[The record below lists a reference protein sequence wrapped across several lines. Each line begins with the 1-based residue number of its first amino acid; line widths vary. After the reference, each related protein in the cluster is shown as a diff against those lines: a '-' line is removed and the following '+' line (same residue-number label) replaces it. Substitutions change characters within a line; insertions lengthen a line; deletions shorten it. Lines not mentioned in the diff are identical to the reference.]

1 MNSTNTEP
9 VNQTPGWVFGIL
21 GGLVYIAVSEIL
33 PDWSHLLAGIFAGLL
48 WIAVYYLLPK
58 KWNIWL
64 RVLIPI
70 AVVLLAAGII
80 RLIGG

>member
-9 VNQTPGWVFGIL
+9 VNQTPGWIFGIL
-21 GGLVYIAVSEIL
+21 GGFVYIAVSEIL
-33 PDWSHLLAGIFAGLL
+33 PNWSHLLAGIFAGLL
-48 WIAVYYLLPK
+48 WVAVYYLLPK
-58 KWNIWL
+58 KCNIWL

-70 AVVLLAAGII
+70 AAVILAAGII

>member
-21 GGLVYIAVSEIL
+21 GGLVYVAVSEIL
-33 PDWSHLLAGIFAGLL
+33 PDCSHLLAGIFAELL
-48 WIAVYYLLPK
+48 FIAIYYLLPK

-64 RVLIPI
+64 RVLIPVT
-70 AVVLLAAGII
+70 VVMLTAGII
-80 RLIGG
+80 RLIG

>member
-21 GGLVYIAVSEIL
+21 GGLVYVAVSEIL
-33 PDWSHLLAGIFAGLL
+33 PDCSHLLAGIFAGLL
-48 WIAVYYLLPK
+48 FIAIYYLLPK

-64 RVLIPI
+64 RVLIPVT
-70 AVVLLAAGII
+70 VVMLTAGII
-80 RLIGG
+80 RLIG